1 MVVRCIGWLVAVLG
15 CCLALPSWAEPPEP
29 YIVVG
34 RADADASGGWPVALW
49 VMADERSHLIVRAPR
64 EQLGGQAWRPA
75 DAQALM
81 ALERFGAP
89 RLELSPEPHPCPTDL
104 RWGALIYPPPNA
116 HFPGERDE
124 LAHAACGAGRCS
136 GEAWRLDLPAAS
148 SAALPLAEL
157 WPGLAAA
164 GPEWLVVYVVGPTKG
179 SLILT
184 GIPQLRVADG
194 LRMQRSF
201 EQWREF
207 RMPAEAAASFPAIHA
222 ALLEQAARNQGLA
235 QATVLMRSDSV
246 SAVRPPRYIRG
257 WESTEAQRQALGLAG
272 DSVRNHDAARLLLR
286 VLPTDRPLQ
295 LQPAGV
301 PWQTAETFADL
312 RAVQLRPETPASCR
326 AALST
331 MNCEAACDSKVASMK
346 EPPRWG
352 FYADQ
357 ALVTLAADQ
366 RRPACLRSC
375 QAQKDP
381 SDKVLQRR
389 FDAIAERQRQAWAW
403 VEAMTGRPAA
413 SWRAGP

>member
-1 MVVRCIGWLVAVLG
+1 MILRCMGWLAAMLA
-15 CCLALPSWAEPPEP
+15 CCLAVPSRAEPAEP
-29 YIVVG
+29 DVVVG

-49 VMADERSHLIVRAPR
+49 VMAGERSHLIVRAPR
-64 EQLGGQAWRPA
+64 EQLGRQAWRPA
-75 DAQALM
+75 DAQPLM

-89 RLELSPEPHPCPTDL
+89 RLVLSPEPHPCPTEL

-148 SAALPLAEL
+148 SAALALAEL
-157 WPGLAAA
+157 WPGLPAT
-164 GPEWLVVYVVGPTKG
+164 GPQWLVVYVVGPAQG
-179 SLILT
+179 SLTLT

-207 RMPAEAAASFPAIHA
+207 RMPAQAAASFPAIHTV
-222 ALLEQAARNQGLA
+222 LLEQAAMGQGLA
-235 QATVLMRSDSV
+235 QATVLMRSDRV
-246 SAVRPPRYIRG
+246 SAVRPPGYIRG
-257 WESTEAQRQALGLAG
+257 WASTEAQRQALGLTG
-272 DSVRNHDAARLLLR
+272 DSEMNHNIARLLLR
-286 VLPTDRPLQ
+286 VMPADRPPL
-295 LQPAGV
+295 LQPVSV
-301 PWQTAETFADL
+301 PGQTAETFANL

-352 FYADQ
+352 FYADK
-357 ALVTLAADQ
+357 ALEILAADQ
-366 RRPACLRSC
+366 RRPACLRAC

-381 SDKVLQRR
+381 SDKALQQR
-389 FDAIAERQRQAWAW
+389 FDAIAERQQQAWRW
-403 VEAMTGRPAA
+403 VEQMTGKPAA
-413 SWRAGP
+413 DWLAR